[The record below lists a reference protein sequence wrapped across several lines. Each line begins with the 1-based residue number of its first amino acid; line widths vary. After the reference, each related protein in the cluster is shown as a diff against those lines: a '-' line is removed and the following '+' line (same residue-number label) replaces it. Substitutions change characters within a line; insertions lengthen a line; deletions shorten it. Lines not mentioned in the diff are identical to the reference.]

1 MIKFYYGYDQDF
13 RNCKDAVRLS
23 NKEVQNLVDE
33 VVEDLQDIMKN
44 NTENNSTF
52 RGTGDTMVFG
62 FSFDEDG
69 DGKLDSMDIF
79 VCRNYEEAEGWLNED
94 GYFEKMDWTKDYEAE
109 EYDSEIARLE
119 EKTKDEL
126 IKMIME
132 SRHPDYNPRRE
143 V

>member
-33 VVEDLQDIMKN
+33 VVKDLQNIMRN

-62 FSFDEDG
+62 VSFDEDG

-94 GYFEKMDWTKDYEAE
+94 GYFEKIDWTKDYEVE
-109 EYDSEIARLE
+109 EYNSEIARLE
-119 EKTKDEL
+119 ENTKDEL